1 MLAASD
7 MPRRATAP
15 RWAIVALVG
24 PLLIFLLAAFFLP
37 VGTMLKGGVIDSE
50 VPAVW
55 PKTTTMLRQ
64 WDGTG
69 LPPATIAPTMADD
82 MLAARRAGTLNR
94 VANRLNY
101 DMAGSRSFIFGTAD
115 RIAAGAP
122 ARNLADLAAIDQR
135 WGQRATWAELRHASG
150 PLTSFF
156 VWAALDRR
164 VDADGAIVRVAP
176 EQRVFVDIFGR
187 TFKISAIVAL
197 LCVLLGYPVAYLLAH
212 STEAVANRLLIV
224 VLLPFWT
231 STLVRTTAWV
241 VLLQTNGVVNNLIQ
255 WLGLADEP
263 LPLLYNRMGVYIAMT
278 HVLLPFLILPL
289 YGVMRGIRPEAM
301 RAALSLGA
309 HPAKA
314 FLRVYLPQTLPGV
327 AAGAAI
333 VFALALG
340 YYLTPALVGGGSDQ
354 LVGASIAFYTNESLN
369 WGMAAALSL
378 LLLAPLLI
386 VMAMARGTNRLWK
399 AL

>member
-1 MLAASD
+1 
-7 MPRRATAP
+7 
-15 RWAIVALVG
+15 
-24 PLLIFLLAAFFLP
+24 
-37 VGTMLKGGVIDSE
+37 
-50 VPAVW
+50 
-55 PKTTTMLRQ
+55 
-64 WDGTG
+64 
-69 LPPATIAPTMADD
+69 
-82 MLAARRAGTLNR
+82 
-94 VANRLNY
+94 
-101 DMAGSRSFIFGTAD
+101 
-115 RIAAGAP
+115 
-122 ARNLADLAAIDQR
+122 
-135 WGQRATWAELRHASG
+135 
-150 PLTSFF
+150 
-156 VWAALDRR
+156 
-164 VDADGAIVRVAP
+164 
-176 EQRVFVDIFGR
+176 
-187 TFKISAIVAL
+187 
-197 LCVLLGYPVAYLLAH
+197 
-212 STEAVANRLLIV
+212 

-255 WLGLADEP
+255 WLGLANGP

-386 VMAMARGTNRLWK
+386 VLAMARGTNRLWK

>member
-1 MLAASD
+1 
-7 MPRRATAP
+7 MP
-15 RWAIVALVG
+15 ALVV
-24 PLLIFLLAAFFLP
+24 PLLVFLIAAFFVP
-37 VGTMLKGGVIDSE
+37 VATMLKGGVVDSE
-50 VPAVW
+50 LPAIW
-55 PKTTTMLRQ
+55 PKTTATLRQ
-64 WDGTG
+64 WDGSG
-69 LPPATIAPTMADD
+69 LPPAAIARTMADD
-82 MLAARRAGTLNR
+82 MRAARRAGTLNR

-101 DMAGSRSFIFGTAD
+101 DMAGSRSLIFGTAD
-115 RIAAGAP
+115 RIIAGEP
-122 ARNLADLAAIDQR
+122 TRDVADLTAIDQR
-135 WGQRATWAELRHASG
+135 WGQRETWAELRHATG

-156 VWAALDRR
+156 LWAALDRR
-164 VDADGAIVRVAP
+164 VDADRAVVRVAP
-176 EQRVFVDIFGR
+176 EQAVFVDIFAR

-212 STEAVANRLLIV
+212 SSEAVANRLLIV

-241 VLLQTNGVVNNLIQ
+241 VLLQTHGVVNNLIQ
-255 WLGLADEP
+255 WLGFSDRP

-289 YGVMRGIRPEAM
+289 YSVMRGIRPEAM

-309 HPAKA
+309 PPAKA

-378 LLLAPLLI
+378 FLLAPLLI
-386 VMAMARGTNRLWK
+386 VLAMAGGTSRLWK